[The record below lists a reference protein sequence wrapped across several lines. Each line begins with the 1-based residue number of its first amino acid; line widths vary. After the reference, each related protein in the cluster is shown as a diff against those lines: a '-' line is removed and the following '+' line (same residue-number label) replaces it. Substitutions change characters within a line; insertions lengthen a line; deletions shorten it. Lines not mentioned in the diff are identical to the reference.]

1 MTTTKMYLYVV
12 FATILSSFTTLTVMK
27 KYNKTTS
34 TNLPPAPICSDYNKN
49 RPSTLEIKL
58 IKEMTQKYGKNQMG
72 VINNSLN
79 IEDARCI
86 WFSLDAIKEFSYH
99 IENQFKKNNNTN
111 ATTANLG
118 VRIYYSAYPEASNWQ
133 NFPDLINFSNTNNTK
148 GYENLHTLIMVPTI
162 YTKDANYDFDPL
174 DANTYI
180 NGLDLNGASTGN
192 LMSLGG
198 GSTPIKNRTKSK
210 NHGTLSPPAPPTG
223 LSF

>member
-12 FATILSSFTTLTVMK
+12 LATILSSFTTLTVMK

-49 RPSTLEIKL
+49 IPSTLEVKL

-72 VINNSLN
+72 AINNSLN

-118 VRIYYSAYPEASNWQ
+118 VRIYYSAP
-133 NFPDLINFSNTNNTK
+133 
-148 GYENLHTLIMVPTI
+148 
-162 YTKDANYDFDPL
+162 
-174 DANTYI
+174 
-180 NGLDLNGASTGN
+180 
-192 LMSLGG
+192 
-198 GSTPIKNRTKSK
+198 
-210 NHGTLSPPAPPTG
+210 
-223 LSF
+223 